1 MGRQLIGQPL
11 PSGRLP
17 QRSDLPVRCTLAC
30 ACLRAGFP
38 HRQAQRAS
46 RQTGKQADRDMDG
59 TIFSTVHAKCV
70 PNLKNMPNSFPLNE
84 LGRIWEQREFWK
96 LSQNATP
103 KPPPENKPMR
113 KEFYNY
119 LFINVVIGKVVRRER
134 KMLQFSARVADCNS
148 LQHHKKTPEKTTSGV
163 QATHSAAGLIRQKP
177 SPSGASADLHCPE
190 RSTHPPPAGSPSR
203 ASPLSTY
210 PRGAVRPARE
220 SPQQSPR
227 SAG

>member
-1 MGRQLIGQPL
+1 MA
-11 PSGRLP
+11 
-17 QRSDLPVRCTLAC
+17 RSFR
-30 ACLRAGFP
+30 
-38 HRQAQRAS
+38 H
-46 RQTGKQADRDMDG
+46 
-59 TIFSTVHAKCV
+59 VHAKCV
-70 PNLKNMPNSFPLNE
+70 PNIKNLPNSFPLNE
-84 LGRIWEQREFWK
+84 LGRIWEQRDFGK
-96 LSQNATP
+96 LSQKCNT
-103 KPPPENKPMR
+103 KTPPENKSMR
-113 KEFYNY
+113 KEFYNC
-119 LFINVVIGKVVRRER
+119 LFINVVIGKAVRRER
-134 KMLQFSARVADCNS
+134 KKLQFSARVAVCNS
-148 LQHHKKTPEKTTSGV
+148 LQHHKKPPEKTTSGV